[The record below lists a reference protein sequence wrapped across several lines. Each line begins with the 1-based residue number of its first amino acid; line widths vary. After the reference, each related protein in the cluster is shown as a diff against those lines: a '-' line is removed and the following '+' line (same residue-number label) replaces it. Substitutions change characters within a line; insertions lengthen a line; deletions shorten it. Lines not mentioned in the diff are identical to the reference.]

1 MVNMGLYTFTQRE
14 RPPQLRGARDGA
26 IFNRGN
32 GAYGDGAQV
41 MSLLDAVRSAL
52 GITRGERTRET
63 IEATRAT
70 RRLVTTFS
78 EKGHVS
84 SIQDVETVE
93 RVLSPPVDW
102 QDLMRPANGK
112 R

>member
-1 MVNMGLYTFTQRE
+1 
-14 RPPQLRGARDGA
+14 
-26 IFNRGN
+26 
-32 GAYGDGAQV
+32 
-41 MSLLDAVRSAL
+41 MSLLDAVKSAL
-52 GITRGERTRET
+52 GVPGRERTKET
-63 IEATRAT
+63 IEASRAT
-70 RRLVTTFS
+70 RRLITTFS

-112 R
+112 RK